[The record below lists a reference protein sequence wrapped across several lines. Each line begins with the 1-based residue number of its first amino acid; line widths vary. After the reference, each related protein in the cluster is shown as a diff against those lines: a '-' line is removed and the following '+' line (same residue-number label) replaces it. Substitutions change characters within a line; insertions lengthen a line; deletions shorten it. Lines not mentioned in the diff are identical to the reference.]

1 MIHVNKGLIERSIL
15 IHTMAWLVNS
25 GLIIILCVGEDG
37 DMVSIIMIDEL
48 LVVTDVDE
56 GEYTTFCIV
65 FTNIWL
71 LSIAVVGVK

>member
-1 MIHVNKGLIERSIL
+1 
-15 IHTMAWLVNS
+15 MAWLVNS
-25 GLIIILCVGEDG
+25 GLIIILCVGEVG

-71 LSIAVVGVK
+71 LSIAVVGAK